1 MTTPTLETRR
11 SRLASVLPRDLG
23 ILPVVGALI
32 LIAIVFQ
39 IVDPAYLSSRN
50 LSNLA
55 LQTVTMGVLTVG
67 IVLVLVAGEIDL
79 SIGAVSGLAAT
90 AMAITSTLAGW
101 PAWAALASALA
112 VGLVIGLIQG
122 SWITYFGA
130 PSFIVTL
137 AGLLAW
143 QGLQLLL
150 LSEQNGQIR
159 ITDPAITAVASTY
172 LPPVA
177 GWILAAGCSVVAASW
192 VILRRLGAIRS
203 GETPQPLAR
212 DITTIVVAVA
222 LACGVTAVL
231 NASFGVPV
239 LMLVLVA
246 VAATMAIV
254 TKRTIFGRHLFAV
267 GGNAEAARRTGI
279 RVRALVIV
287 VFMLASGLAA
297 LAGILDGARTFS
309 VSANTGGGNAALNA
323 IAAAVIGGTSLFGGR
338 GSIVGAILG
347 ALVIT
352 SIQNGLA
359 LAGQTA
365 ATQVIATGIILLAAI
380 TIDVTS
386 RRRLSTRK

>member
-1 MTTPTLETRR
+1 MTTPTLEAPRNR
-11 SRLASVLPRDLG
+11 AASLIPRDLG
-23 ILPVVGALI
+23 ILPAVGALV

-67 IVLVLVAGEIDL
+67 IVLVLIAGEIDL

-101 PAWAALASALA
+101 PAWAALAAALG

-150 LSEQNGQIR
+150 LSDQNGQIR
-159 ITDPAITAVASTY
+159 ITDPAITAIASTY
-172 LPPVA
+172 LPPLA
-177 GWILAAGCSVVAASW
+177 GWVLAAVISVLEATWVA
-192 VILRRLGAIRS
+192 LRRVGAVRA
-203 GETPQPLAR
+203 GETPRPLIR
-212 DITTIVVAVA
+212 DIITVA
-222 LACGVTAVL
+222 LVVGVSVGITALL

-246 VAATMAIV
+246 VAATMAVV

-279 RVRALVIV
+279 RVRTLVVV
-287 VFMLASGLAA
+287 VFVLASGLAA

-386 RRRLSTRK
+386 RRRLTTRK